1 MYVFMNAICIQKI
14 NFIKSFAACEREVWG
29 LKKVYCFGCSTGA
42 FDREKKSIFKTK
54 NELFPL

>member
-42 FDREKKSIFKTK
+42 FDRKKKKHF
-54 NELFPL
+54 